1 MKEKIIIN
9 TEDFRIRILN
19 MLKIYGYY
27 DGILLRDENEKEF
40 VSGNLSIDEII
51 ISKKD
56 FRELKRS
63 VEKLLDYCYENNFD
77 QLIKEVNYFYHDMC
91 KNIRKKY
98 GTLLERL

>member
-1 MKEKIIIN
+1 MKEKIMVN
-9 TEDFRIRILN
+9 TEDFRIKILN

-27 DGILLRDENEKEF
+27 DGVLLSDENEKEF

-77 QLIKEVNYFYHDMC
+77 QLIKKVNYFYDDMC